1 MTDYSTIAII
11 VVILVAFCIP
21 FFYSYQ
27 KKKQEEKKIV
37 DRFISRARE
46 LGINISTHES
56 WRRSYMIGL
65 DKESGK
71 ILYFRF
77 QPEVEER
84 LIDLKE
90 ISRVAALKEYNDAAI
105 ETNKTVNKL
114 WLSFVPVEKSRDI
127 LLEFYNGE
135 INMGMM
141 GEPVLVEKWRK
152 LIQER
157 IDEVKKSRKN
167 SAKAPH

>member
-1 MTDYSTIAII
+1 
-11 VVILVAFCIP
+11 
-21 FFYSYQ
+21 
-27 KKKQEEKKIV
+27 
-37 DRFISRARE
+37 
-46 LGINISTHES
+46 
-56 WRRSYMIGL
+56 MIGL